1 MKLIDNIKKQ
11 FNAKPSLGK
20 ITSWTF
26 QLVLFIAIF
35 KAASWW
41 QQKDMLSTNEF
52 TLAPPFTLPSIT
64 GKVISFSTSGDSQL
78 PEQTLLYFF
87 APWCTVC
94 HYSVGSLQSI
104 KNENSQQELSVFMI
118 ALDWKS
124 KHEVEEFLSRHEL
137 DIPVLLGTNKTL
149 RDYKIKGFP
158 SYYLISD
165 SGEIVAKDMGFTTQ
179 LGIKTRLML
188 N

>member
-1 MKLIDNIKKQ
+1 MKLVDNIKNQ
-11 FNAKPSLGK
+11 FKDKPTLRK
-20 ITSWTF
+20 VISWLF
-26 QLVLFIAIF
+26 QLVLFVVIF
-35 KAASWW
+35 KVASWW
-41 QQKDMLSTNEF
+41 QQKDMLPSDESS
-52 TLAPPFTLPSIT
+52 LAPSFTLPSIT
-64 GKVISFSTSGDSQL
+64 GDVINFSTNRTSQQAK
-78 PEQTLLYFF
+78 QTLLYFF

-104 KNENSQQELSVFMI
+104 KDKSSEEELSIFMI

-124 KHEVEEFLSRHEL
+124 KHEVEDFLSKHEL

-149 RDYKIKGFP
+149 KDYKIKGFP

-179 LGIKTRLML
+179 LGIKSRILL